1 MSKERKKL
9 IIAEIEANRLGLYEL
24 LKQNIE
30 NRKSLDQFKLSN
42 DDFRSRGVAL
52 SRASEIAKTKTEAT
66 NSELNIRKTI
76 DASVKLEY
84 ELITKLDDEIENEVS
99 KKDGYVDIRE
109 LSKKIL
115 ELDQNQKVASNG

>member
-1 MSKERKKL
+1 MSRERKTT
-9 IIAEIEANRLGLYEL
+9 IIAEIEANRKGLYEL
-24 LKQNIE
+24 LEQNVE
-30 NRKSLDQFKLSN
+30 NRKSLDQFKLTN

-84 ELITKLDDEIENEVS
+84 ELITKLDDEIENETS

-115 ELDQNQKVASNG
+115 ELDQNQKAS

>member
-24 LKQNIE
+24 LEQNIE

>member
-1 MSKERKKL
+1 MSRERKKT
-9 IIAEIEANRLGLYEL
+9 IIAEIEANRKGLYEL
-24 LKQNIE
+24 LEQNVE
-30 NRKSLDQFKLSN
+30 NRKSLDQFKLTN

-84 ELITKLDDEIENEVS
+84 ELITKLDDEIENETS

-115 ELDQNQKVASNG
+115 ELDQNQKAS